1 MPSSGAAGGIY
12 LWTPQ
17 HLRSLRSHCRGPR
30 TPRRLCRTLGH
41 SGSSRRIQ
49 PVISRPDVTVLG
61 LPGGDLR
68 RRPGFSQPG
77 AGRHFDGCSG
87 PCDGTAVSCVRGAG
101 RLSIG
106 HDLTTLRRDTML
118 MRQADLARLSQP
130 YPEDVDPPD
139 SAAAAA
145 LGMELPNVTALGT
158 DILADFTE
166 QPPYGIGWWA
176 PAPGTSRRI
185 LIADQPYCCVTS
197 VAGNMTEAALHRIEY
212 LDACDRD
219 SGRFVDAVQMENG
232 RPTMSAPRSRFPL
245 DQLAPELIR
254 IHYAGII
261 RALASALDCLAGAV
275 IGVTA

>member
-1 MPSSGAAGGIY
+1 
-12 LWTPQ
+12 
-17 HLRSLRSHCRGPR
+17 
-30 TPRRLCRTLGH
+30 
-41 SGSSRRIQ
+41 
-49 PVISRPDVTVLG
+49 
-61 LPGGDLR
+61 
-68 RRPGFSQPG
+68 
-77 AGRHFDGCSG
+77 
-87 PCDGTAVSCVRGAG
+87 
-101 RLSIG
+101 
-106 HDLTTLRRDTML
+106 
-118 MRQADLARLSQP
+118 
-130 YPEDVDPPD
+130 
-139 SAAAAA
+139 
-145 LGMELPNVTALGT
+145 MELPNVTALGT

-232 RPTMSAPRSRFPL
+232 RPTMSAPRPRFPL

-275 IGVTA
+275 IGVTALPMSILRADFGKVRAVLGKIPGTANDGAKKQAQFAARLEAAIAAAGPPGWLDWTLDLRNMLVHRGRRLEYGQSVPRTPVLDGPT